1 MYQGVRN
8 VLQKYRSG
16 KLPKAF
22 KMIPHLQNWE
32 QILYIT
38 EPTTWSAAAM
48 YQVLINEIFLTQI
61 IRQSKMF
68 KVTMS
73 VNYIQFVIFIS
84 GDSNFCF

>member
-1 MYQGVRN
+1 MYEGVRD

-22 KMIPHLQNWE
+22 KMIPHLVNWE

-48 YQVLINEIFLTQI
+48 YQVKHFFLFLY
-61 IRQSKMF
+61 KH
-68 KVTMS
+68 
-73 VNYIQFVIFIS
+73 
-84 GDSNFCF
+84 

>member
-1 MYQGVRN
+1 MFFFRIKTMYEGVRD

-48 YQVLINEIFLTQI
+48 YQVNNILIQI
-61 IRQSKMF
+61 YYS
-68 KVTMS
+68 T
-73 VNYIQFVIFIS
+73 
-84 GDSNFCF
+84 

>member
-1 MYQGVRN
+1 MKCSFFSIKTMYEGVRD

-48 YQVLINEIFLTQI
+48 YQVNNILIQI
-61 IRQSKMF
+61 YYS
-68 KVTMS
+68 T
-73 VNYIQFVIFIS
+73 
-84 GDSNFCF
+84 

>member
-1 MYQGVRN
+1 MYEGVRD

-38 EPTTWSAAAM
+38 EPSTWSAAAM
-48 YQVLINEIFLTQI
+48 YQVININTLFFDKDLDGT
-61 IRQSKMF
+61 F
-68 KVTMS
+68 
-73 VNYIQFVIFIS
+73 FF
-84 GDSNFCF
+84 F

>member
-1 MYQGVRN
+1 MYEGVRN

-22 KMIPHLQNWE
+22 KMVPHLQNWE

-48 YQVLINEIFLTQI
+48 YQVLAYLCSFMFL
-61 IRQSKMF
+61 MH
-68 KVTMS
+68 
-73 VNYIQFVIFIS
+73 
-84 GDSNFCF
+84 SNIDRGTLC

>member
-1 MYQGVRN
+1 MYDGVKG

-48 YQVLINEIFLTQI
+48 YQVSIMCYVLHLLYIILIIGLFDF
-61 IRQSKMF
+61 S
-68 KVTMS
+68 
-73 VNYIQFVIFIS
+73 
-84 GDSNFCF
+84 

>member
-1 MYQGVRN
+1 MYEGVRD

-48 YQVLINEIFLTQI
+48 YQVNNILIEIILFNLI
-61 IRQSKMF
+61 F
-68 KVTMS
+68 KIYVL
-73 VNYIQFVIFIS
+73 
-84 GDSNFCF
+84 